1 MKREV
6 LLGSAGT
13 LAAGAL
19 AWLLWGNSEPGSSGR
34 SSQSLRGVI
43 ECHPDEE
50 G

>member
-19 AWLLWGNSEPGSSGR
+19 AWLLCPEPGSSR
-34 SSQSLRGVI
+34 ALKSVPARG
-43 ECHPDEE
+43 H
-50 G
+50 

>member
-19 AWLLWGNSEPGSSGR
+19 AWLLWGNPEPGSSR
-34 SSQSLRGVI
+34 ALKSVPARG
-43 ECHPDEE
+43 H
-50 G
+50 